1 MSEITDNADIKEK
14 IDVLSQNYENL
25 EQLWTNST
33 FIAFADQN
41 KKAIVAEMPKGSA
54 DVRQR

>member
-25 EQLWTNST
+25 EQLWTHST
-33 FIAFADQN
+33 LIAFADQN
-41 KKAIVAEMPKGSA
+41 KKAIVAKMPKGSA